1 MTVFRFAHPE
11 VLFLLLLV
19 PLLAWWSL
27 RPGRERSVAYSSL
40 DLLLGA
46 GLGASAWKRYG
57 KLALRLLALSLVIFA
72 LARPQTGRS
81 KHTEYA
87 EAVDIM
93 LVLDTSG
100 SMQAQ
105 DFEPK
110 NRLFV
115 AKEVIKEFIAKRTT
129 DRIGLV
135 VFAAD
140 AVTQCPLTL
149 DYGLLTK
156 LVEQVDFG
164 MLDDG
169 TAIGMGLASACNRM
183 QASEAKSKV
192 IVLLTDGQ
200 NNAGMVDPATA
211 ARVAESLGIKVYTI
225 GVGTRGRAPIPIDDP
240 VFGRRL
246 ISVDVDIDEVT
257 LKKIADLTGGEYF
270 RATDRQELEQIYA
283 KIDQLERTKV
293 ASETFVEYTERF
305 KWLLLPALGLLI
317 LELGLEQSI
326 LRESP

>member
-1 MTVFRFAHPE
+1 MFRFAHPE
-11 VLFLLLLV
+11 VLLLLLLV
-19 PLLAWWSL
+19 PLVAWWTL
-27 RPGRERSVAYSSL
+27 RKGRERSVAYSSL

-46 GLGASAWKRYG
+46 GLAASAWKRYG
-57 KLALRLLALSLVIFA
+57 KLALRLMVLSLLIFA

-93 LVLDTSG
+93 LVLDISG

-115 AKEVIKEFIAKRTT
+115 AKEVIKEFIAKRKT

-156 LVEQVDFG
+156 LVDAVDFG

-183 QASEAKSKV
+183 RASEAKSKV
-192 IVLLTDGQ
+192 IILLTDGQ

-246 ISVDVDIDEVT
+246 ISVEVDIDEVT
-257 LKKIADLTGGEYF
+257 LRKIADLTDGQYF
-270 RATDRQELEQIYA
+270 RATDRQELEGIYA
-283 KIDQLERTKV
+283 RIDELERTKV

-305 KWLLLPALGLLI
+305 KWLLLPVLGLLI
-317 LELGLEQSI
+317 LELGLEQTV
-326 LRESP
+326 LRETP

>member
-1 MTVFRFAHPE
+1 MFRFAHPE
-11 VLFLLLLV
+11 VLLLLLLL
-19 PLLAWWSL
+19 PLVAWWTL

-46 GLGASAWKRYG
+46 GLGAAARKRYG
-57 KLALRLLALSLVIFA
+57 KTALRLLGLALLIFA

-149 DYGLLTK
+149 DYGLLAK
-156 LVEQVDFG
+156 LVDQVDFG

-183 QASEAKSKV
+183 KNSEAKSKV

-200 NNAGMVDPATA
+200 NNAGMVDPTTA
-211 ARVAESLGIKVYTI
+211 ARVAASLGIKVHTI

-246 ISVDVDIDEVT
+246 ISVEVDIDEVT
-257 LKKIADLTGGEYF
+257 LRKIAELTGGQYF
-270 RATDRQELEQIYA
+270 RATDRTELEQIYA
-283 KIDQLERTKV
+283 RIDELERTKV

-317 LELGLEQSI
+317 LELGLEQTF
-326 LRESP
+326 LRETP

>member
-1 MTVFRFAHPE
+1 MFRFAHPE
-11 VLFLLLLV
+11 VLFLLILV
-19 PLLAWWSL
+19 PVLAWWSL

-57 KLALRLLALSLVIFA
+57 KLALRLFALSLVIFA

-129 DRIGLV
+129 DRMGLV

-156 LVEQVDFG
+156 LVDQVDFG

-283 KIDQLERTKV
+283 KIDQLEKTKV

-305 KWLLLPALGLLI
+305 KWLLLPALGLII
-317 LELGLEQSI
+317 LELGLEASI

>member
-1 MTVFRFAHPE
+1 MFRFAHPE
-11 VLFLLLLV
+11 VLLLLLLV
-19 PLLAWWSL
+19 PLVAWWSL

-40 DLLLGA
+40 DVLLGA
-46 GLGASAWKRYG
+46 GLGAATWKRHG
-57 KLALRLLALSLVIFA
+57 KLALRLLALILLTFA

-87 EAVDIM
+87 EAIDIM

-149 DYGLLTK
+149 DHGLLTK
-156 LVEQVDFG
+156 LVDGVDFG

-183 QASEAKSKV
+183 QKSEAKSKV

-200 NNAGMVDPATA
+200 NNAGMVDPTTA
-211 ARVAESLGIKVYTI
+211 ARVAASLGIKVYTV

-246 ISVDVDIDEVT
+246 ISVEVDIDEVT
-257 LKKIADLTGGEYF
+257 MRKIAELTDGRYF
-270 RATDRQELEQIYA
+270 RATDRKELEGIYA
-283 KIDQLERTKV
+283 RIDELERTKV

-305 KWLLLPALGLLI
+305 KWLLLPVLGLLI
-317 LELGLEQSI
+317 LELGLEQTI
-326 LRESP
+326 LRETP

>member
-1 MTVFRFAHPE
+1 MFRFAHPE
-11 VLFLLLLV
+11 VLLLLLLL
-19 PLLAWWSL
+19 PLVAWWTL

-46 GLGASAWKRYG
+46 GLGAAAWKRYG
-57 KLALRLLALSLVIFA
+57 KTALRLLGLALLIFA

-149 DYGLLTK
+149 DYGLLAK
-156 LVEQVDFG
+156 LVDQVDFG

-183 QASEAKSKV
+183 KNSEAKSKV

-200 NNAGMVDPATA
+200 NNAGMVDPTTA
-211 ARVAESLGIKVYTI
+211 ARVAASLGIKVHTI

-246 ISVDVDIDEVT
+246 ISVEVDIDEVT
-257 LKKIADLTGGEYF
+257 LRKIAELTGGQYF
-270 RATDRQELEQIYA
+270 RATDRTELEQIYA
-283 KIDQLERTKV
+283 RIDELERTKV

-317 LELGLEQSI
+317 LELGLEQTF
-326 LRESP
+326 LRETP

>member
-1 MTVFRFAHPE
+1 MFRFAHPE
-11 VLFLLLLV
+11 VLSLLILL
-19 PLLAWWSL
+19 PLVAWWTL
-27 RPGRERSVAYSSL
+27 RPRRGRSVAYSSL

-46 GLGASAWKRYG
+46 GLGAAAWKRYG
-57 KLALRLLALSLVIFA
+57 KLALRLAALALVIVA

-105 DFEPK
+105 DFVPK

-115 AKEVIKEFIAKRTT
+115 AKEVIKEFIAKRKT

-135 VFAAD
+135 IFSAD

-156 LVEQVDFG
+156 LVDTVDFG

-169 TAIGMGLASACNRM
+169 TAIGMGIATACNRM
-183 QASEAKSKV
+183 KNSEAKSKV

-200 NNAGMVDPATA
+200 NNAGMVDPTTA
-211 ARVAESLGIKVYTI
+211 ARVAQSLGIKVYTV

-246 ISVDVDIDEVT
+246 ISVDVDIDETT
-257 LKKIADLTGGEYF
+257 LRKIAELTDAKYF
-270 RATDRQELEQIYA
+270 RATDREELEEIYA
-283 KIDQLERTKV
+283 RIDELERTKV
-293 ASETFVEYTERF
+293 SSETFVEYTERF
-305 KWLLLPALGLLI
+305 KWLLLPALGILI
-317 LELGLEQSI
+317 LELGLEQTI
-326 LRESP
+326 LRETP

>member
-1 MTVFRFAHPE
+1 
-11 VLFLLLLV
+11 
-19 PLLAWWSL
+19 
-27 RPGRERSVAYSSL
+27 
-40 DLLLGA
+40 
-46 GLGASAWKRYG
+46 
-57 KLALRLLALSLVIFA
+57 
-72 LARPQTGRS
+72 
-81 KHTEYA
+81 
-87 EAVDIM
+87 M

-149 DYGLLTK
+149 DYGLLAK
-156 LVEQVDFG
+156 LVDQVDFG

-183 QASEAKSKV
+183 KNSEAKSKV

-200 NNAGMVDPATA
+200 NNAGMVDPTTA
-211 ARVAESLGIKVYTI
+211 ARVAASLGIKVHTI

-246 ISVDVDIDEVT
+246 ISVEVDIDEVT
-257 LKKIADLTGGEYF
+257 LRKIAELTGGQYF
-270 RATDRQELEQIYA
+270 RATDRTELEQIYA
-283 KIDQLERTKV
+283 RIDELERTKV

-317 LELGLEQSI
+317 LELGLEQTF
-326 LRESP
+326 LRETP

>member
-1 MTVFRFAHPE
+1 M
-11 VLFLLLLV
+11 LLLLLLV
-19 PLLAWWSL
+19 PLVAWWML

-46 GLGASAWKRYG
+46 GLGASVWKRYG
-57 KLALRLLALSLVIFA
+57 KLALRVAALILLTFA
-72 LARPQTGRS
+72 LARPQTGRA

-115 AKEVIKEFIAKRTT
+115 AMEVIKEFIAKRTT

-135 VFAAD
+135 IFAAD

-149 DYGLLTK
+149 DHALLAK
-156 LVEQVDFG
+156 LVDAVDFG
-164 MLDDG
+164 ILDDG
-169 TAIGMGLASACNRM
+169 TAIGMGLANACNRM
-183 QASEAKSKV
+183 KTSEAKSKV

-200 NNAGMVDPATA
+200 NNAGMVDPTTA

-257 LKKIADLTGGEYF
+257 LRKIAELTDGRYF
-270 RATDRQELEQIYA
+270 RATDRQELEGIYA
-283 KIDQLERTKV
+283 RIDELERTKV

-305 KWLLLPALGLLI
+305 KWLLLPVLGLLV
-317 LELGLEQSI
+317 LELGLEQTI
-326 LRESP
+326 LRETP

>member
-1 MTVFRFAHPE
+1 MFRFAHPE
-11 VLFLLLLV
+11 VPLLLLLL
-19 PLLAWWSL
+19 PLVAWWTL

-46 GLGASAWKRYG
+46 GLGAAAWKRYG
-57 KLALRLLALSLVIFA
+57 KTALRLLGLALLIFA

-93 LVLDTSG
+93 LVLDISG

-149 DYGLLTK
+149 DYGLLAK
-156 LVEQVDFG
+156 LVDQVDFG

-183 QASEAKSKV
+183 KNSEAKSKV

-200 NNAGMVDPATA
+200 NNAGMVDPTTA
-211 ARVAESLGIKVYTI
+211 ARVAASLGIKVHTI
-225 GVGTRGRAPIPIDDP
+225 GVGTRGRAPIPARPCMGVARPI
-240 VFGRRL
+240 RRN
-246 ISVDVDIDEVT
+246 
-257 LKKIADLTGGEYF
+257 
-270 RATDRQELEQIYA
+270 
-283 KIDQLERTKV
+283 
-293 ASETFVEYTERF
+293 
-305 KWLLLPALGLLI
+305 
-317 LELGLEQSI
+317 
-326 LRESP
+326 

>member
-1 MTVFRFAHPE
+1 MFRFAHPE
-11 VLFLLLLV
+11 ILWLLLLLPV
-19 PLLAWWSL
+19 VAWWTL
-27 RPGRERSVAYSSL
+27 RPGRERSVAYSSI

-46 GLGASAWKRYG
+46 GLGASAWKRFG
-57 KLALRLLALSLVIFA
+57 KLALRLLALSLLIMA

-115 AKEVIKEFIAKRTT
+115 AKEVIKEFIAKRKS

-149 DYGLLTK
+149 DYALLTK
-156 LVEQVDFG
+156 LVDGVEFG

-183 QASEAKSKV
+183 QSSEAKSKV
-192 IVLLTDGQ
+192 VVLLTDGQ
-200 NNAGMVDPATA
+200 NNAGMVDPTTA
-211 ARVAESLGIKVYTI
+211 ARVAQSLGIKVYTI

-246 ISVDVDIDEVT
+246 ISVDVDIDEAT
-257 LKKIADLTGGEYF
+257 LRKIAELTEGKYF
-270 RATDRQELEQIYA
+270 RATDREELEGIYA
-283 KIDQLERTKV
+283 RIDELERTKV

-305 KWLLLPALGLLI
+305 KLLLIPVLCLVL
-317 LELGLEQSI
+317 LELGLEQSL
-326 LRESP
+326 LREAP

>member
-1 MTVFRFAHPE
+1 MFRFAYPL
-11 VLFLLLLV
+11 VLLLLLLL
-19 PLLAWWSL
+19 PLVAWWML
-27 RPGRERSVAYSSL
+27 RRGRERSVAYSSL

-57 KLALRLLALSLVIFA
+57 KLALRLMVLCMLVFA

-93 LVLDTSG
+93 LVLDISG

-115 AKEVIKEFIAKRTT
+115 AKEVIKEFIAKRKT
-129 DRIGLV
+129 DRLGLV
-135 VFAAD
+135 IFAAD

-156 LVEQVDFG
+156 LVDSVDFG

-169 TAIGMGLASACNRM
+169 TAIGMGLASACNRLKS
-183 QASEAKSKV
+183 SEAKSKV
-192 IVLLTDGQ
+192 VILLTDGQ
-200 NNAGMVDPATA
+200 NNAGMVDPTTA

-225 GVGTRGRAPIPIDDP
+225 AVGTRGRAPFPVDDP
-240 VFGRRL
+240 VFGKRL
-246 ISVDVDIDEVT
+246 ISVEVDIDEAT
-257 LKKIADLTGGEYF
+257 LRKIAEITNGQYF
-270 RATDRQELEQIYA
+270 RATDRKELEGIYA
-283 KIDQLERTKV
+283 RIDELERTKV

-305 KWLLLPALGLLI
+305 KWFLLPVLGLLI
-317 LELGLEQSI
+317 LELGLEQTV
-326 LRESP
+326 LRETP

>member
-1 MTVFRFAHPE
+1 MFRFAHPI
-11 VLFLLLLV
+11 VLLLLILV
-19 PLLAWWSL
+19 PLVAWWAL

-57 KLALRLLALSLVIFA
+57 KLALRLLALSLVVFA

-115 AKEVIKEFIAKRTT
+115 AKEVIKEFIAKRKS
-129 DRIGLV
+129 DRIGLT

-156 LVEQVDFG
+156 LVDQVDFG

-183 QASEAKSKV
+183 RASEAKSKV

-200 NNAGMVDPATA
+200 NNAGMVDPTTA
-211 ARVAESLGIKVYTI
+211 ARVAQSLGIKVYTI
-225 GVGTRGRAPIPIDDP
+225 GVGTHGRAPIPIDDP

-246 ISVDVDIDEVT
+246 ISVDVDIDETT
-257 LKKIADLTGGEYF
+257 LRKIAELTDGQYF
-270 RATDRQELEQIYA
+270 RATDRQELESIYA
-283 KIDQLERTKV
+283 HIDELEKTKV
-293 ASETFVEYTERF
+293 ESETFVEYTERF
-305 KWLLLPALGLLI
+305 KWLLIPALGLLI
-317 LELGLEQSI
+317 LELGLEQTT
-326 LRESP
+326 LRETP

>member
-1 MTVFRFAHPE
+1 MFRFAHPE
-11 VLFLLLLV
+11 VLLLLV
-19 PLLAWWSL
+19 LVPFVAWWSL

-46 GLGASAWKRYG
+46 GLGAPAWKRYG
-57 KLALRLLALSLVIFA
+57 KLALRLLVLSLVVLA

-81 KHTEYA
+81 QHTEYA

-156 LVEQVDFG
+156 LVDQVDFG
-164 MLDDG
+164 ILDDG

-211 ARVAESLGIKVYTI
+211 ARVAQSLGIKVYTI